1 MTAERRRSRSHS
13 NPFVITDMVPTDRT
27 ATIPST
33 SKTRGDK
40 IIKKKAVKK
49 AITENDKKEIIKKL
63 KKSITKV
70 TETSSPNVNI
80 INNLTEAK
88 TAIKLIAEEFERL
101 QRKTIMTAI
110 KTGEYLQKTKILCEE
125 ENEDFMEFIKKD
137 CAINWSKHYVD
148 FFIQLFKFCSKFPK
162 LSKITLSLNF
172 VRNKFKIIREAIVS
186 ENDLKFWGTV

>member
-1 MTAERRRSRSHS
+1 
-13 NPFVITDMVPTDRT
+13 MVPTDRT